1 MREPLQTKGLWWTPE
16 KPRKQLPGEL
26 KYIPDEKIELE
37 TIGYFQVPPLQ
48 PDTTGIRLINGITDN
63 NKRITLHACYP
74 SNQHWG
80 SAGVTTANYQALEMF
95 VGHLAHARN
104 SC

>member
-37 TIGYFQVPPLQ
+37 TIGIFSGASP
-48 PDTTGIRLINGITDN
+48 TTRHNG
-63 NKRITLHACYP
+63 H
-74 SNQHWG
+74 
-80 SAGVTTANYQALEMF
+80 TADKWYHRQQ
-95 VGHLAHARN
+95 
-104 SC
+104 